1 MMLAAAA
8 LLAASLHAP
17 TGHDVPPTGHD
28 APSMS
33 ADVPLTSA
41 DVTFPTAD
49 GQRLGGEV
57 LRPANATGP
66 LPGLLLVHGS
76 GGGNSRR
83 ELRAEAEA
91 FAARGMVVLA
101 PDKRSA
107 GYSKTHRDY
116 GQLADD
122 ALAALAVLRK
132 QPGVGPAG
140 LWGISEGGWVAPI
153 AATRSKNVDFLV
165 TVGGPGR
172 TPLRTQVWN
181 ATNKLDRAGVRGS
194 LRDSYVTLH
203 RLGAAAGLFP
213 EAHYDPAPT
222 LARLTVPVLA
232 MWGSEDNQVMPAES
246 ARSFRANVP
255 GSLTVKFFPG
265 AAHSLHAGDDTLV
278 PGYADA
284 VGSWVRAVAHGT
296 VPPSS
301 TEPDPAQAAL
311 SVDTPPSAWWES
323 WPMLLGGMALILL
336 GFLAYA
342 VRRLGAGARGG
353 RVLAV
358 TGGLSMAGAVYTLM
372 SLLMTSNGDGI
383 TTGPMLLGRPVTWL
397 SAQLL
402 ATAATAAT
410 VVCLTRW
417 RTASARLRV
426 VTAAGV
432 FFVPWALYWG
442 LLLP

>member
-1 MMLAAAA
+1 MMLVAAA
-8 LLAASLHAP
+8 LLAASLHSP
-17 TGHDVPPTGHD
+17 TSQD
-28 APSMS
+28 M
-33 ADVPLTSA
+33 PLTST
-41 DVTFPTAD
+41 DVTFTTAD
-49 GQRLGGEV
+49 GQRLGGEI

-91 FAARGMVVLA
+91 FAAQGMVVLA

-153 AATRSKNVDFLV
+153 AATRSKDVDFLV

-194 LRDSYVTLH
+194 LRNAYVSLH
-203 RLGAAAGLFP
+203 RLGADAGLFP
-213 EAHYDPAPT
+213 EAYYDPAPT
-222 LARLTVPVLA
+222 LGRLTVPVLA
-232 MWGSEDNQVMPAES
+232 MWGTEDNQVMPAES
-246 ARSFRANVP
+246 AQSFRANVP
-255 GSLTVKFFPG
+255 GSLTVRFFPG
-265 AAHSLHAGDDTLV
+265 ASHSLHADDDTLI

-284 VGSWVRAVAHGT
+284 VGTWVRTVAGGDA
-296 VPPSS
+296 PPFA
-301 TEPDPAQAAL
+301 TDPDPVQAAL

-323 WPMLLGGMALILL
+323 WPVMLGGMTLL
-336 GFLAYA
+336 LLAFLSYA
-342 VRRLGAGARGG
+342 VRRLGAGTWAG
-353 RVLAV
+353 RVLAA
-358 TGGLSMAGAVYTLM
+358 TGALSMAGAVQTLM
-372 SLLMTSNGDGI
+372 SLLMTSNGDGV

-397 SAQLL
+397 AAQLL
-402 ATAATAAT
+402 AAVATAAT

-417 RTASARLRV
+417 RTASARMRV
-426 VTAAGV
+426 VTVAGAL
-432 FFVPWALYWG
+432 FVPWALYWG

>member
-1 MMLAAAA
+1 MMFAAAA
-8 LLAASLHAP
+8 LLAAALHSPA
-17 TGHDVPPTGHD
+17 GH
-28 APSMS
+28 
-33 ADVPLTSA
+33 DVPLTSA
-41 DVTFPTAD
+41 DVTFTTAD
-49 GQRLGGEV
+49 GQRLGGEI
-57 LRPANATGP
+57 LRPAHAAGR

-91 FAARGMVVLA
+91 FAAQGMVVLA

-122 ALAALAVLRK
+122 ALAALALLRK

-140 LWGISEGGWVAPI
+140 LWGVSEGGWVAPI
-153 AATRSKNVDFLV
+153 AATRSKDVDFLV

-194 LRDSYVTLH
+194 LRDSYVALH
-203 RLGAAAGLFP
+203 RLGADAGLFP
-213 EAHYDPAPT
+213 EAYYDPAPT
-222 LARLTVPVLA
+222 LRRLTVPVLA
-232 MWGSEDNQVMPAES
+232 MWGTEDNQVMPAES

-255 GSLTVKFFPG
+255 GSLTVTFFPG
-265 AAHSLHAGDDTLV
+265 ASHSLHADDDTLI

-284 VGSWVRAVAHGT
+284 VGAWVRTVAAGD
-296 VPPSS
+296 VPPSAAD
-301 TEPDPAQAAL
+301 PDPGQAAL

-323 WPMLLGGMALILL
+323 WPVMLGGMTLL
-336 GFLAYA
+336 LLAFLAYA
-342 VRRLGAGARGG
+342 VRPLGAGWWAG
-353 RVLAV
+353 RVLAAA
-358 TGGLSMAGAVYTLM
+358 GALSMAGAVHTLL
-372 SLLMTSNGDGI
+372 SLLMTSGGDGV
-383 TTGPMLLGRPVTWL
+383 TPGPMLLGRPVTWL
-397 SAQLL
+397 AAQLL
-402 ATAATAAT
+402 AAVATAAT

-417 RTASARLRV
+417 RTASARVRV
-426 VTAAGV
+426 VTVAGTL
-432 FFVPWALYWG
+432 FVPWALYWG